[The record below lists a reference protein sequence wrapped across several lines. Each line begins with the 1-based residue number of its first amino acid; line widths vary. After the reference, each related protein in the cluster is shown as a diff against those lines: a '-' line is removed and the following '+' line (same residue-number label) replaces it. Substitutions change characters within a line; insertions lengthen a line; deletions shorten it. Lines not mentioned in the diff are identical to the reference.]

1 MDCGREGGH
10 SDCFQPQ
17 DKQIYCS
24 ISVKL
29 DLSTRDTKVSV
40 DNFPVGNRQLERK
53 KEKRGGGG
61 GGSLQ
66 WFYFFI
72 LQKEKPNLEQQKRV
86 LKTSKLETVMC

>member
-1 MDCGREGGH
+1 
-10 SDCFQPQ
+10 
-17 DKQIYCS
+17 
-24 ISVKL
+24 VKL

>member
-40 DNFPVGNRQLERK
+40 DNFPVGNQQLERK
-53 KEKRGGGG
+53 KEKGGGAHFS
-61 GGSLQ
+61 GSIFS
-66 WFYFFI
+66 FYKKRNQI
-72 LQKEKPNLEQQKRV
+72 LS
-86 LKTSKLETVMC
+86 SKNEF